1 LDEDNEPSTCSHLS
15 PLHVLCWFWAFAGVL
30 EGTSGSL
37 IWWKEGW
44 GREETQEMVWKTEG
58 FIGYSRKSLLDF
70 KGKELSCQIV

>member
-1 LDEDNEPSTCSHLS
+1 M
-15 PLHVLCWFWAFAGVL
+15 L
-30 EGTSGSL
+30 EGTSSSL

-44 GREETQEMVWKTEG
+44 GREEKQEMVWKTEG